1 MITASDIDARR
12 KAVPFEP
19 FRIVMSSGLIYDV
32 YHPDMV
38 FITKRTI
45 YVGIYEP
52 GRAGFPE
59 RTAILSVLHISELQ
73 TLSVT
78 TAS

>member
-32 YHPDMV
+32 YHPDMLL
-38 FITKRTI
+38 ITKRTI
-45 YVGIYEP
+45 YIGIYEP
-52 GRAGFPE
+52 GRAGFPGQGSGSSTT
-59 RTAILSVLHISELQ
+59 RSRLKCSSVALP
-73 TLSVT
+73 VW
-78 TAS
+78 